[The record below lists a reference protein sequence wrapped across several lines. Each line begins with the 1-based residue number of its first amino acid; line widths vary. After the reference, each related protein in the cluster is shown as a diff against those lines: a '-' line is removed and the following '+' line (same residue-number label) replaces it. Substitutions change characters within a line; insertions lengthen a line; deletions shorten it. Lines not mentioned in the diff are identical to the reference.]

1 MRRSALAVLAVT
13 LAAAAVLAVGSGRE
27 GRDPLPHHGSR
38 ADPRH
43 AARQAHDLALAQP
56 LVLTLV
62 TGDGHEVARAVVG
75 DRRVE
80 LAAAGLSG
88 VQEGDRLSALGTTVE
103 APAVD
108 RARLL
113 APLVD
118 RPARWEGRHLRL
130 DGSPPAQAWLDVEG
144 RLARL
149 ELDLGGSRLVVTPAP

>member
-13 LAAAAVLAVGSGRE
+13 IAAAAVLAIGSGGGGTSR
-27 GRDPLPHHGSR
+27 PLGSP

-43 AARQAHDLALAQP
+43 AARRAHELALAAP

-62 TGDGHEVARAVVG
+62 AGDGREVARAVVG
-75 DRRVE
+75 DGAGAVE
-80 LAAAGLSG
+80 LAAAGLTG
-88 VQEGDRLSALGTTVE
+88 VQEGDRLHALGTTVE
-103 APAVD
+103 APALD

-118 RPARWEGRHLRL
+118 RPSRWEGRHLRL
-130 DGSPPAQAWLDVEG
+130 EGSPPAQAWLDLDG

-149 ELDLGGSRLVVTPAP
+149 ELDLGGGLLVVTPAR